1 MGEQK
6 VTLLSEKGAMQRFVK
21 CLLKDMNALEFMLEN
36 DWFETEP
43 IRIGA
48 EQEMFLVDNTTLKPA
63 PISMELIER
72 MSDAHWLD
80 TELARFNLE
89 INSTPQLFEGK
100 CLSELERETDE
111 RLQQIRH
118 HLAEMNADVILTG
131 ILPTLRKFDLEMHN
145 LTPMVRYK
153 ALMEAIDNH
162 LEGKAYELRIL
173 GIDELLVKHNSPLL
187 EACNTSFQVH
197 LQVTP
202 AEFVHMYNIAQAL
215 AAPTLA
221 VGANSPVVFGKRLWH
236 ETRIAL
242 FQQSIDIR
250 TTHEHMRERSPR
262 VSFGKHWLENSVLD
276 IYKEDIARFRVLLSA
291 NEEEDS
297 IRKVKNGEVPKLKC
311 LQVHNSTVY
320 RWNRPCYG
328 ISDTGKPH
336 LRIENR
342 VLPSGPTV
350 IDEIANAAFWL
361 GAMVGMGQTCPDIRE
376 YMEWE
381 DVRDNFG
388 KAARFGIE
396 SKFNWFDDRRYTA
409 AELIEKELLPLARQ
423 GLESRN
429 VDSEDIDKY
438 LGIIEDRVK
447 EHRNGARWQLK
458 AFTKL
463 ARETSRDEALSAL
476 TAAIKKNQWSNI
488 PGHCWE
494 SPELHDLEDYKPS
507 ELRVDECMTTDLFTA
522 REGDLI
528 DLVAEMMDW
537 RKIRYMPVEDP
548 DGNLVGLITSR
559 LLLRHFAKRYSIN
572 SRRPSLVK
580 DIMVQQPIAISP
592 EASIMEAMATM
603 RDRKIGCLPVVKV
616 GDEKP
621 RELIGI
627 ITEMDFLR
635 ITSRLLE
642 RLERQM

>member
-1 MGEQK
+1 
-6 VTLLSEKGAMQRFVK
+6 
-21 CLLKDMNALEFMLEN
+21 
-36 DWFETEP
+36 
-43 IRIGA
+43 
-48 EQEMFLVDNTTLKPA
+48 
-63 PISMELIER
+63 
-72 MSDAHWLD
+72 
-80 TELARFNLE
+80 
-89 INSTPQLFEGK
+89 
-100 CLSELERETDE
+100 
-111 RLQQIRH
+111 
-118 HLAEMNADVILTG
+118 
-131 ILPTLRKFDLEMHN
+131 MHN

-162 LEGKAYELRIL
+162 LEGNAYELRIL

-197 LQVTP
+197 LQVAP
-202 AEFVHMYNIAQAL
+202 SNFVHMYNIAQVL

-276 IYKEDIARFRVLLSA
+276 IHKEDIARFRVLLSA

-297 IRKVKNGEVPKLKC
+297 VRKVKNGEVPKLKC

-350 IDEIANAAFWL
+350 VDEIANAAFWL
-361 GAMVGMGQTCPDIRE
+361 GAMVGMGQNCPDVRE

-381 DVRDNFG
+381 DARDNFG

-396 SKFNWFDDRRYTA
+396 SKFNWFDDKRYTA
-409 AELIEKELLPLARQ
+409 HELIEKELLPLARQ
-423 GLESRN
+423 GLESRH
-429 VDSEDIDKY
+429 VDSADIDKY

-463 ARETSRDEALSAL
+463 MRETSRDEALGAL

-507 ELRVDECMTTDLFTA
+507 DLRVDECMSTDLFTV

-537 RKIRYMPVEDP
+537 RKIRYMPVEDA

-580 DIMVQQPIAISP
+580 DIMIEQPIAISP
-592 EASIMEAMATM
+592 EASIMDAMATM
-603 RDRKIGCLPVVKV
+603 RDRKIGCLPVIKE
-616 GDEKP
+616 GEEKP
-621 RELIGI
+621 RELVGI

-642 RLERQM
+642 RLEKQM